1 MTIKHIARV
10 GIDTPLRRLFDYR
23 LAESCLSVEAG
34 CRVYVPFGRRRVIGI
49 VVDKIDYSE
58 IEQKRLKT
66 IQKVIDTRPLF
77 DSESLALIQW
87 AADYYQ
93 YSLGAALFSA
103 LPPALRKLNKT
114 VQPRGGW
121 WRASAQAPER
131 IPAAPRQ
138 EKILDFIRQHTEGI
152 QQRLINQ
159 RFPACYTSLKALK
172 TRGYIERLPA
182 RPHAFAAGVK
192 SRPLTLTKDQQHA
205 AEKILAGLAEF
216 HVHLLEGVTGS
227 GKTQV
232 YFSVIA
238 KVLANSNQQVLII
251 VPEIGLTPQLE
262 ARLTDQF
269 GASVGLL
276 HSSVSNAAR
285 KQTWLDIA
293 AGRVRII
300 LGTRLSVFTPVPRL
314 GLIVIDEE
322 HDPSL
327 KQQEGFLY
335 HARDVAVYRA
345 RQRAIPVILGSA
357 TPSFES
363 LHNADTKK
371 YQHLLLSK
379 RVYSDLMPRIHIIDM
394 RAQPGGAILSSPLS
408 KAMHEHLQAGRQI
421 ILFLNR
427 RGYAPALLCHDCGW
441 VARCLRC
448 DSNMTYHATSN
459 KLRCHHCGSHQHK
472 PRQCPHCRSENLLL
486 IGHGTQRIEELL
498 AKKFP
503 AYKSARLDRDRT
515 RRKHALQA
523 LLADIHAQK
532 FQIIVGTQM
541 LSKGHDFPNV
551 SLVGILDID
560 YGIHSSDFRALERS
574 AQLLIQVAGR
584 SGRRSRRG
592 EVFVQTHTPD
602 HPLLSTLLN
611 HGYPNF
617 AQQALAA
624 RKTWQLPPYAYH
636 ICIRAGSTKTENLYA
651 FLEHSAV
658 ILRQAMPAG
667 VSVQG
672 PISPAME
679 KRAGQ
684 YRAFILL
691 SAARRGLFAKQL
703 RHCLDQ
709 IEALSQARKV
719 RWAVDVDP
727 CDYF

>member
-23 LAESCLSVEAG
+23 LTESCLSVEAG
-34 CRVYVPFGRRRVIGI
+34 CRVCVPFGKRHVIGM
-49 VVDKIDYSE
+49 VVDRVDCSE
-58 IEQKRLKT
+58 IEPKRLKT
-66 IQKVIDTRPLF
+66 IQKVVDSRPLF
-77 DSESLALIQW
+77 DSESLALIRW

-114 VQPRGGW
+114 AQQRDDRWQISV
-121 WRASAQAPER
+121 QAPER

-152 QQRLINQ
+152 QQHLINQ
-159 RFPACYTSLKALK
+159 RFPACYTSLKALR
-172 TRGYIERLPA
+172 TRGYIKRLPA
-182 RPHAFAAGVK
+182 KANALDAGVK
-192 SRPLTLTKDQQHA
+192 IAPLTLTKDQQHA
-205 AEKILAGLAEF
+205 AEKILAGLTEF

-238 KVLANSNQQVLII
+238 KVLASSNKQVLII

-269 GASVGLL
+269 GVSVGLL
-276 HSSVSNAAR
+276 HSNVSHATR

-300 LGTRLSVFTPVPRL
+300 LGTRLSVFTPIPHL

-335 HARDVAVYRA
+335 HARDVAIYRA
-345 RQRAIPVILGSA
+345 RQRAIPIILGSA

-363 LHNADTKK
+363 LHNVNAKK
-371 YQHLLLSK
+371 YQRLLLNK
-379 RVYSDLMPRIHIIDM
+379 RVYSDLMPRIHITDM
-394 RAQPGGAILSSPLS
+394 RAQSGGAILSGPLS
-408 KAMHEHLQAGRQI
+408 KAMHEHLQAGRQV

-441 VARCLRC
+441 VARCQRC
-448 DSNMTYHATSN
+448 DGNMTYHIASH
-459 KLRCHHCGSHQHK
+459 KLSCHHCDSHKNK
-472 PRQCPHCRSENLLL
+472 PRQCPHCHSDNLLL
-486 IGHGTQRIEELL
+486 IGHGTPRIEELL

-515 RRKHALQA
+515 RRKHSLQA

-584 SGRRSRRG
+584 SGRRSRQG

-602 HPLLSTLLN
+602 HPLLRTLLN

-624 RKTWQLPPYAYH
+624 RKTWQLPPYTYH
-636 ICIRAGSTKTENLYA
+636 ICIRAGSTKTEDLYA
-651 FLEHSAV
+651 FLEHSAI
-658 ILRQAMPAG
+658 ILKQAMPA
-667 VSVQG
+667 SIAVQG
-672 PISPAME
+672 PISPVME

-691 SAARRGLFAKQL
+691 SASRRGLFTKHL

-719 RWAVDVDP
+719 RWTVDVDP
-727 CDYF
+727 SDYF